1 MIENL
6 ADYLETFL
14 LSLGA
19 FAPILACFLI
29 IIESIVPVLPLC
41 VFITINFYFFGK
53 IVGFIISWIFTC
65 IGCFL
70 SYTLVKKGIKTVAL
84 DTAEKSGLLQKTT
97 KLIKNM
103 DMTNLILVI
112 AIPFTPAFLINIAA
126 GLAKMDKKKFII
138 SILIGKIF
146 MVYFWG
152 FIGVSL
158 IESLKNPLIIIKVV
172 ILLLFA
178 YILSIIA
185 KKILKI
191 N

>member
-1 MIENL
+1 MIENF

-14 LSLGA
+14 LSLGV
-19 FAPILACFLI
+19 FAPILACILI

-53 IVGFIISWIFTC
+53 FVGFLLSWIFTC
-65 IGCFL
+65 IGCYL
-70 SYTLVKKGIKTVAL
+70 SYTLVRKGIKTIAL
-84 DTAEKSGLLQKTT
+84 DTAQKSGLLQKTI
-97 KLIKNM
+97 KVIKNM
-103 DMTNLILVI
+103 DITNLILVI

-172 ILLLFA
+172 ILLIFA

>member
-126 GLAKMDKKKFII
+126 GFAKMDKKKFII

>member
-19 FAPILACFLI
+19 FAPILACILI
-29 IIESIVPVLPLC
+29 IIESIIPVLPLC

-53 IVGFIISWIFTC
+53 IIGFIISWIFTC

-70 SYTLVKKGIKTVAL
+70 SYTLVKKGIKTAAF

-103 DMTNLILVI
+103 DMTNLILII

-158 IESLKNPLIIIKVV
+158 IESLKNPLIIIKVI

>member
-126 GLAKMDKKKFII
+126 GLAKIDKKKFII

>member
-1 MIENL
+1 MINDSVEKIQARIRAFATNNKGAFFCIGDEKYRCRDMDIL
-6 ADYLETFL
+6 MNDYLYSKFRQEDDI
-14 LSLGA
+14 SI
-19 FAPILACFLI
+19 ILKYECY
-29 IIESIVPVLPLC
+29 V
-41 VFITINFYFFGK
+41 
-53 IVGFIISWIFTC
+53 
-65 IGCFL
+65 
-70 SYTLVKKGIKTVAL
+70 LVKKGVKTIAL
-84 DTAEKSGLLQKTT
+84 DTAQKSGLLQKTI
-97 KLIKNM
+97 KIIKNM
-103 DMTNLILVI
+103 DLTNLILVI

-126 GLAKMDKKKFII
+126 AIANIDKKKFII

-158 IESLKNPLIIIKVV
+158 IESLKNPLIIIRVS
-172 ILLLFA
+172 ILLIFA

>member
-6 ADYLETFL
+6 ADFLEAFL

-19 FAPILACFLI
+19 FAPILACLLI
-29 IIESIVPVLPLC
+29 IIESILPVLPLC

-70 SYTLVKKGIKTVAL
+70 SYTLVRNGIKTIAL
-84 DTAEKSGLLQKTT
+84 DTAQKSGLLQKTT

-138 SILIGKIF
+138 SIFIGKIF

-158 IESLKNPLIIIKVV
+158 IESLKNPLIVIRVV

-178 YILSIIA
+178 YILSVIA

>member
-1 MIENL
+1 MIENIS
-6 ADYLETFL
+6 DFLETFL
-14 LSLGA
+14 LSLGV

-29 IIESIVPVLPLC
+29 VFESILPVLPLC

-53 IVGFIISWIFTC
+53 FVGFLLSWIFTC
-65 IGCFL
+65 IGCYL
-70 SYTLVKKGIKTVAL
+70 SYVLVKKGVKTIAL
-84 DTAEKSGLLQKTT
+84 DTAQKSGLLQKTI
-97 KLIKNM
+97 KIIKNM
-103 DMTNLILVI
+103 DITNLILVI
-112 AIPFTPAFLINIAA
+112 AIPFTPAFLINI
-126 GLAKMDKKKFII
+126 DKKKFII

-158 IESLKNPLIIIKVV
+158 IESLKNPLIIIRVI
-172 ILLLFA
+172 ILLIFA

>member
-1 MIENL
+1 MIENF

-14 LSLGA
+14 FSLGV
-19 FAPILACFLI
+19 FAPFLACLLI

-53 IVGFIISWIFTC
+53 FVGFLLSWIFTC
-65 IGCFL
+65 IGCYL
-70 SYTLVKKGIKTVAL
+70 SYTLVRKGIKTIAL
-84 DTAEKSGLLQKTT
+84 DTAQKSGLLQKTI
-97 KLIKNM
+97 KVIKNM
-103 DMTNLILVI
+103 DITNLILVI

-126 GLAKMDKKKFII
+126 GLSKMDKKKFII

-172 ILLLFA
+172 ILLIFA

>member
-1 MIENL
+1 MIENIS
-6 ADYLETFL
+6 DFLETFL
-14 LSLGA
+14 LSLGV

-29 IIESIVPVLPLC
+29 VFESILPVLPLC

-53 IVGFIISWIFTC
+53 FVGFLLSWIFTC
-65 IGCFL
+65 IGCYL
-70 SYTLVKKGIKTVAL
+70 SYVLVKKGVKTIAL
-84 DTAEKSGLLQKTT
+84 DTAQKSGLLQKTI
-97 KLIKNM
+97 KIIKNM
-103 DMTNLILVI
+103 DITNLILVI

-126 GLAKMDKKKFII
+126 AIANID

-158 IESLKNPLIIIKVV
+158 IESLKNPLIIIRVV
-172 ILLLFA
+172 ILLIFA

>member
-1 MIENL
+1 MMNNV
-6 ADYLETFL
+6 ADFLETFL
-14 LSLGA
+14 LSLGVY
-19 FAPILACFLI
+19 APILACFLI
-29 IIESIVPVLPLC
+29 IIESILPVLPLC
-41 VFITINFYFFGK
+41 VFITINFYYFGE
-53 IVGFIISWIFTC
+53 IVGFLLSWIFTC

-70 SYTLVKKGIKTVAL
+70 SYILVCKGVKTIAL
-84 DTAEKSGLLQKTT
+84 DTAEKSGLLQKTI

-103 DMTNLILVI
+103 DITNLILVV
-112 AIPFTPAFLINIAA
+112 AIPFTPAFLVNIAA
-126 GLAKMDKKKFII
+126 GLAKIDKKKFII

-158 IESLKNPLIIIKVV
+158 IECLKNPLIIIKVV
-172 ILLLFA
+172 ILLIFA

>member
-1 MIENL
+1 MIENIS
-6 ADYLETFL
+6 DFLETFL
-14 LSLGA
+14 LSLGV

-29 IIESIVPVLPLC
+29 VFESILPVLPLC

-53 IVGFIISWIFTC
+53 FVGFLLSWIFTC
-65 IGCFL
+65 IGCYL
-70 SYTLVKKGIKTVAL
+70 SYVLVKKGVKTIAL
-84 DTAEKSGLLQKTT
+84 DTAQKSGLLQKT
-97 KLIKNM
+97 IKIM
-103 DMTNLILVI
+103 DITNLILVI

-126 GLAKMDKKKFII
+126 AIANIDKKKFII

-158 IESLKNPLIIIKVV
+158 IESLKNPLIIIRVI
-172 ILLLFA
+172 ILLIFA

>member
-1 MIENL
+1 
-6 ADYLETFL
+6 
-14 LSLGA
+14 
-19 FAPILACFLI
+19 
-29 IIESIVPVLPLC
+29 
-41 VFITINFYFFGK
+41 
-53 IVGFIISWIFTC
+53 
-65 IGCFL
+65 
-70 SYTLVKKGIKTVAL
+70 
-84 DTAEKSGLLQKTT
+84 
-97 KLIKNM
+97 
-103 DMTNLILVI
+103 MTNLILVI

-138 SILIGKIF
+138 SIFIGKIF

-158 IESLKNPLIIIKVV
+158 IESLKNPLIVIRVV

-178 YILSIIA
+178 YILSVIA

>member
-1 MIENL
+1 MIENIS
-6 ADYLETFL
+6 DYLEAFL

-84 DTAEKSGLLQKTT
+84 DTAEKSGLLQKTI
-97 KLIKNM
+97 KIIKNM
-103 DMTNLILVI
+103 DITNLILVI

-146 MVYFWG
+146 MAYFWG

-172 ILLLFA
+172 ILLIFA
-178 YILSIIA
+178 YILSIIV

>member
-158 IESLKNPLIIIKVV
+158 IESLKNPMIIIKVV

>member
-1 MIENL
+1 
-6 ADYLETFL
+6 
-14 LSLGA
+14 
-19 FAPILACFLI
+19 
-29 IIESIVPVLPLC
+29 
-41 VFITINFYFFGK
+41 
-53 IVGFIISWIFTC
+53 
-65 IGCFL
+65 
-70 SYTLVKKGIKTVAL
+70 
-84 DTAEKSGLLQKTT
+84 
-97 KLIKNM
+97 
-103 DMTNLILVI
+103 
-112 AIPFTPAFLINIAA
+112 
-126 GLAKMDKKKFII
+126 MDKKKFII

-172 ILLLFA
+172 ILLIFA

>member
-19 FAPILACFLI
+19 FAPILACLLI

-70 SYTLVKKGIKTVAL
+70 SYTLVRKGIKTIAL
-84 DTAEKSGLLQKTT
+84 DTAQKSGLLQKTT

>member
-1 MIENL
+1 MMNNV
-6 ADYLETFL
+6 ADFLETFL
-14 LSLGA
+14 LSLGVY
-19 FAPILACFLI
+19 APILACFLI
-29 IIESIVPVLPLC
+29 IIESILPVLPLC
-41 VFITINFYFFGK
+41 VFITINFYYFGE
-53 IVGFIISWIFTC
+53 IVGFLLSWIFTC
-65 IGCFL
+65 IGCYL
-70 SYTLVKKGIKTVAL
+70 SYTLVRKGIKTIAL
-84 DTAEKSGLLQKTT
+84 DTAEKSGLLQKTI

-103 DMTNLILVI
+103 DITNLILVV
-112 AIPFTPAFLINIAA
+112 AIPFTPAFLVNIAA
-126 GLAKMDKKKFII
+126 GLAKIDKKKFII

-158 IESLKNPLIIIKVV
+158 IECLKNPLIIIKVV
-172 ILLLFA
+172 ILLIFA